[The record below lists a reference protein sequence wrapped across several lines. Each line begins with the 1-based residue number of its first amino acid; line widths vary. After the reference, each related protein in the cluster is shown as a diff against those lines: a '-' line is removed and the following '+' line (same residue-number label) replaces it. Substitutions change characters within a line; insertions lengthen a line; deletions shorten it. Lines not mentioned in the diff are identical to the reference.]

1 MVVTGADE
9 AQRNGLEWLV
19 GTNRLRLGARPLFM
33 GILNVTPDSF
43 SDGGRY
49 VSIADALAQAEQLVT
64 QGADILDIG
73 GESTRP
79 GSLPISLE
87 EELGR
92 VIPVIQALAGRVTA
106 QISIDTTKAEV
117 ARQAMRAGAQIV
129 NDISGLT
136 FDPQM
141 PQVCA
146 DTGAGVIAMH
156 IQGTPATMQ
165 ANPHYENVVEEVRD
179 FLAQRIDALVAVG
192 IRRESIVT
200 DPGLGFGKTAQHN
213 LELLAGIP
221 RLRDLDRPV
230 LIGHSR
236 KRFLGKILGRPVDE
250 HSLGTVGVSLAA
262 IQLGADILRLH
273 EITPSRDCWMVWDAV
288 MQAERQRRA

>member
-1 MVVTGADE
+1 MVVTRAGDAR
-9 AQRNGLEWLV
+9 RNCLEWLV
-19 GTNRLRLGARPLFM
+19 GTNRLQLGTRPLFM

-49 VSIADALAQAEQLVT
+49 LLIAHAVAHAEQLVD

-92 VIPVIQALAGRVTA
+92 VIPVIEALAGRTTVH
-106 QISIDTTKAEV
+106 ISIDTTKSEV
-117 ARQAMRAGAQIV
+117 ARQAVRAGANIV

-141 PQVCA
+141 PKVCA

-165 ANPHYENVVEEVRD
+165 LNPRYENVVEEVRD
-179 FLAQRIDALVAVG
+179 FLAQRIDALVAAG

-200 DPGLGFGKTAQHN
+200 DPGLGFGKTALHN

-236 KRFLGKILGRPVDE
+236 KRFLGKILGRPIDE
-250 HSLGTVGVSLAA
+250 HSLGTVGVSLAS
-262 IQLGADILRLH
+262 IHLGADILRLH

-288 MQAERQRRA
+288 MQAQRERP